1 MSFVGKVSTCAVG
14 MRRCQGG
21 AGADSFGAACRSS
34 ASVEVVAP
42 LAVRD
47 GGVGP
52 ALRLRAVYALREER
66 GHARRP
72 AGERGCDVLA
82 RADLALRG
90 GPARATR
97 ASVSCDGGGEDPR
110 EQVEEFLAAEAAKR
124 AER

>member
-1 MSFVGKVSTCAVG
+1 MAAWQPLPRRVNFVGKVSTCAVG

-66 GHARRP
+66 GHAM
-72 AGERGCDVLA
+72 
-82 RADLALRG
+82 AD
-90 GPARATR
+90 
-97 ASVSCDGGGEDPR
+97 S
-110 EQVEEFLAAEAAKR
+110 K
-124 AER
+124 